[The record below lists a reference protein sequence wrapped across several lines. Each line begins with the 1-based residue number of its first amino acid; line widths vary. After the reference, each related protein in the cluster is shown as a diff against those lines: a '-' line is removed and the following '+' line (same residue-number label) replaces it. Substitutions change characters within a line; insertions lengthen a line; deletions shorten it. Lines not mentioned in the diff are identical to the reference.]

1 MLAFGFPIFDD
12 LIFCQLQ
19 GARNPLA
26 NEDYINDTVWTY
38 LLYIDITHNSRQ
50 LLPTLYNIGV
60 LTLDYILYK
69 HQRRCVPKPNR
80 AIFFAEMWH
89 SLMVPTDH
97 KDHYAAC
104 MYKMWLAIKP
114 VGSAGRL
121 SKSSGKIK
129 KHASAI
135 SGGRHLW
142 HPAPFFGDA
151 TWRDGWNGN
160 TSPSRGASIL
170 ASNANVKQSSSHL
183 RQLEIK
189 QKTNKN
195 KSKTCKQITES
206 IVETNLHCCIIIYIY
221 I

>member
-12 LIFCQLQ
+12 VIFCQLQ

-80 AIFFAEMWH
+80 AIFFCGNVTLVDGADGPQR
-89 SLMVPTDH
+89 SLRCVHVQNVT
-97 KDHYAAC
+97 C
-104 MYKMWLAIKP
+104 NQTCW
-114 VGSAGRL
+114 SAGRL

-189 QKTNKN
+189 QKTKTNQKHAN
-195 KSKTCKQITES
+195 KSQKVSLKLTY
-206 IVETNLHCCIIIYIY
+206 IVVL
-221 I
+221 